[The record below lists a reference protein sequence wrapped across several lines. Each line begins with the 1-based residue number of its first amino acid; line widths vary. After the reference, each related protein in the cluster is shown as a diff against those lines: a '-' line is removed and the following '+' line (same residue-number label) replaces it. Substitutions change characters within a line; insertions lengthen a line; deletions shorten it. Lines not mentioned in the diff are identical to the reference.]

1 MQLFDSAHIHV
12 RGFLVL
18 RNGGIGRVCLG
29 VRFGLIDRGAD
40 GLCLVDTG
48 YGPTI
53 TSGDGRSRAVR
64 AHNTLLSPTLID
76 ANQPAAVLARLGK
89 SSTDVRTIVLTHFHP
104 DHVAN
109 LAQFPHARIIA
120 SAVAAKAI
128 AAMGTVGLARHGVLA
143 ELLPPDVWNRIT
155 PIEDCALKPTW
166 TRLNLGHDIF
176 GDGSYLAIPLPGHA
190 LGHHGLFWR
199 EAHGPV
205 CYGADVTWTLEA
217 LKENRAARFSRFLV
231 FANRKAGSVSET
243 LLRAFIAE
251 GGEVRLCHE
260 IVGQSGV

>member
-1 MQLFDSAHIHV
+1 MQLFDSASLNV
-12 RGFLVL
+12 RGALVL
-18 RNGGIGRVCLG
+18 RGGGFKRLRLG
-29 VRFGLIDRGAD
+29 VRFGLIDLGAD

-48 YGPTI
+48 YGPAVT
-53 TSGDGRSRAVR
+53 TGDQRSRNVR
-64 AHNTLLSPTLID
+64 LHNALLSPKLRD
-76 ANQPAAVLARLGK
+76 DGQPAAVLARLGK
-89 SSTDVRTIVLTHFHP
+89 TPADVRTIVLTHFHP

-109 LAQFPHARIIA
+109 LSQFPNARIVA
-120 SAVAAKAI
+120 SGVAAKAI
-128 AAMGTVGLARHGVLA
+128 AEMGALRRTRHGVLS
-143 ELLPPDVWNRIT
+143 ELLPPDLSSRMA
-155 PIEDCALKPTW
+155 PIEDCPLKPTW

-190 LGHHGLFWR
+190 LGHFGLFWR

-217 LKENRAARFSRFLV
+217 LKENRAARLSKLVV
-231 FANRKAGSVSET
+231 FASRKAGRESEN

-260 IVGQSGV
+260 VVRD